1 MNPGHPA
8 CRTLVVF
15 AGAAA
20 LLLAG
25 GPRAQAQTNDAAVIA
40 ALVQG
45 GTVVASP
52 QGFDVD
58 VGGVVY
64 HAVEAPHGYDLT
76 GPKGSARL
84 IRTREG
90 FDVVPASSPRVRK
103 GVETVATDRGI
114 HVHARGTTAA
124 RRRVMR

>member
-15 AGAAA
+15 AGAVV

-25 GPRAQAQTNDAAVIA
+25 GPRAQAQTNDAAAIA

-52 QGFDVD
+52 QGFDVEA
-58 VGGVVY
+58 GGVVY
-64 HAVEAPHGYDLT
+64 HAVAAPHGYDLT

-103 GVETVATDRGI
+103 GVETVATDRE
-114 HVHARGTTAA
+114 VQAHARSKRLA
-124 RRRVMR
+124 RRPR

>member
-1 MNPGHPA
+1 M
-8 CRTLVVF
+8 LVLLV
-15 AGAAA
+15 GAAA

-25 GPRAQAQTNDAAVIA
+25 GLRAQAQTNDAAAIA

-52 QGFDVD
+52 QGFDVE

-64 HAVEAPHGYDLT
+64 HAVAAPHGYDLT

-103 GVETVATDRGI
+103 GVETVATDRE
-114 HVHARGTTAA
+114 VQAHARSKRPA
-124 RRRVMR
+124 RRSR